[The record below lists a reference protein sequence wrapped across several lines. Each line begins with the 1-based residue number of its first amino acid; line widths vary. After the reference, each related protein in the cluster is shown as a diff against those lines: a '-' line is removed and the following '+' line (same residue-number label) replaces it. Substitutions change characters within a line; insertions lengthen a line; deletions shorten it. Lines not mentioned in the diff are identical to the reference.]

1 MKHNRYNKPNYP
13 YSYRPSPWAYDDYS
27 YGRDHRSQSWT
38 NGSRAPS
45 PPRSQRWRP
54 PPPKRKQNGGSHS
67 DAKKSKKD
75 DKPSGI
81 QMFVTTAEFPTTSL
95 TEEQLELLQT
105 SILNEITKI
114 AAEDFHPQFLD
125 CFKRRGNLI
134 IVCNN
139 QDSVNWLKTTVP
151 SLAPWEGAQC
161 KALEPSEVPNLMDIL
176 ITIPGELDADTLLHR
191 IEKQNEDIQTANWN
205 LTSKKQDESKKNT
218 TYTFAVEENVVE
230 QIKKL
235 NYKLFINFSRIHV
248 RYLGSLRSK
257 DKSKSENDEVKT
269 DEAEEK
275 TEGAEIKTEN
285 ADAATEELNIDPEEI
300 VGSLTN
306 EELKAVTDAN

>member
-13 YSYRPSPWAYDDYS
+13 YSYRPSPWAYDEYN
-27 YGRDHRSQSWT
+27 YGRDYRSQSWT

-45 PPRSQRWRP
+45 PPRSQWRRPP
-54 PPPKRKQNGGSHS
+54 PPPKRKQNGGSYS
-67 DAKKSKKD
+67 DTKKPKKD
-75 DKPSGI
+75 DKPTGI
-81 QMFVTTAEFPTTSL
+81 QMFVTTAEFPATSL
-95 TEEQLELLQT
+95 SEEQLELLQT

-134 IVCNN
+134 IICNN
-139 QDSVNWLKTTVP
+139 QDSVDWLKTTVP
-151 SLAPWEGAQC
+151 TLVPWEGAEC
-161 KALEPSEVPNLMDIL
+161 KALEPTEVPNLMDIL
-176 ITIPGELDADTLLHR
+176 ITIPGDVDSATLLHR

-205 LTSKKQDESKKNT
+205 LTSKKQDDSKKNT
-218 TYTFAVEENVVE
+218 TYTFAVEESVVE

-257 DKSKSENDEVKT
+257 EDKTKTETAEVKT
-269 DEAEEK
+269 EDAENPSAEP
-275 TEGAEIKTEN
+275 GAST
-285 ADAATEELNIDPEEI
+285 DDLNIDPEEI
-300 VGSLTN
+300 VGSLTT
-306 EELKAVTDAN
+306 EELKAVTDANE